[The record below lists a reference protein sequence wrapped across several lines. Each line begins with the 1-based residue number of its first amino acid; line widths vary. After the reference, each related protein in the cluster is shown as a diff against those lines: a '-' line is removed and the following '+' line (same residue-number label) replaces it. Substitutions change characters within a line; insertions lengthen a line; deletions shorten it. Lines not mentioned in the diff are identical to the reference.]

1 MLIEKIWGL
10 AVLATCALLLVRLL
24 LGDARRDWLDG
35 HLLRGWLAVNR
46 AARAV
51 VTAVVTSVRRVW
63 NAPAQRRRDKAAAQA
78 AAEAAAA
85 LIARARDRAR
95 NRDGVE
101 QDGNVYKPKSFRKPP
116 PDTLH

>member
-1 MLIEKIWGL
+1 MIEKIWGL

-46 AARAV
+46 AARALV
-51 VTAVVTSVRRVW
+51 RAVRSVW
-63 NAPAQRRRDKAAAQA
+63 QAPGKRRRAK

-85 LIARARDRAR
+85 VLAATAIARARERAA
-95 NRDGVE
+95 NRDNVE
-101 QDGNVYKPKSFRKPP
+101 RDGNVYKPKSFRKPP
-116 PDTLH
+116 PDSLH